1 MMHLTGMVTGMRPP
15 LPISQVP
22 VPFMAAGIPG
32 ISWPVC
38 PPVGKIPP
46 QYEGD
51 WIISPA
57 DESRLAQGL
66 PLVPNEIRNDLSPG
80 RNNAPGLAQ
89 FSDAAESSTGS
100 GHVFGYAE
108 AGALKAA
115 HHPVPLAGLKQP
127 TVNAQVSDKGN
138 VDLSDFNPAVPP
150 PQVNVIPAVAVSA
163 QSVLVE
169 PPGLQRRGKAHPDV
183 PRGRGRLR

>member
-1 MMHLTGMVTGMRPP
+1 MMHLTGMVTGMRSP

-100 GHVFGYAE
+100 GHMFGVALAE
-108 AGALKAA
+108 AGPLKVA

-127 TVNAQVSDKGN
+127 TVNAQV
-138 VDLSDFNPAVPP
+138 
-150 PQVNVIPAVAVSA
+150 NVIPAVAVSA
-163 QSVLVE
+163 ESVLVE

-183 PRGRGRLR
+183 PRGRRRLR